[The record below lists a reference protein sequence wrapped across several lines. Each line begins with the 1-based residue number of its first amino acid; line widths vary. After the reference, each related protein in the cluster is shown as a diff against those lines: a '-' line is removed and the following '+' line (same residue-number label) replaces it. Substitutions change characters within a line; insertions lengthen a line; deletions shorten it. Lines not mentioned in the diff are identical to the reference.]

1 MLISTFWYIISS
13 LWIVTLMRLTARREA
28 TASRKTNGAEAK
40 TGVDVDVAAI
50 AWGSDQAI

>member
-28 TASRKTNGAEAK
+28 TASRKTDGAEAK
-40 TGVDVDVAAI
+40 TDVDVDVASVSL
-50 AWGSDQAI
+50 GSDQAI